1 MAYGVVFRPRF
12 YSLMMPDITIDSLF
26 DGQLQVT
33 QERCGYRFS
42 IDAVILANYAG
53 KVQGDRIA
61 DLGTG
66 CGIIP
71 LILGFRDPT
80 RHIVGI
86 EIQEALADIA
96 AENVINN
103 GLAPRIDILFGD
115 IKSIS
120 TVDTEGPVDLVAANP
135 PFYKADKGRINPNQ
149 QRAVARHELQ
159 VTVTDIVAAAWRL
172 LQDKGRFLSI
182 FQTERMVDLLSTMR
196 QLGLE
201 PKMVRIIQTKEHIPG
216 KLFLVEGEKG
226 GAPGLVVP
234 PPLVI
239 TMENK
244 GYSPEVAEMFLP

>member
-1 MAYGVVFRPRF
+1 MI
-12 YSLMMPDITIDSLF
+12 SDITIDSLF
-26 DGQLQVT
+26 NGQLQVK
-33 QERCGYRFS
+33 QERRGYRYS
-42 IDAVILANYAG
+42 IDAVILAYYAG
-53 KVQGDRIA
+53 KVRGDRIA

-71 LILGFRDPT
+71 LILGLREPT

-96 AENVINN
+96 AENVIDN
-103 GLAPRIDILFGD
+103 GMADRIQILLGD
-115 IKSIS
+115 IKII
-120 TVDTEGPVDLVAANP
+120 TTADTEGPVDLVLSNP
-135 PFYKADKGRINPNQ
+135 PFFPADEGRINPNL

-159 VTVTDIVAAAWRL
+159 VTITDIVAAAWRL

-182 FQTERMVDLLSTMR
+182 FQTERMVDLLFSMR

-201 PKMVRIIQTKEHIPG
+201 PKMVRIIQTKEQIPG

-226 GAPGLVVP
+226 GAPGLVVL

-244 GYSPEVAEMFLP
+244 GYSPEVADMFLP

>member
-1 MAYGVVFRPRF
+1 MI
-12 YSLMMPDITIDSLF
+12 SDITIDSLF
-26 DGQLQVT
+26 NGQLQVK

-42 IDAVILANYAG
+42 IDAVILAYYAG
-53 KVQGDRIA
+53 KVRADRIA

-71 LILGFRDPT
+71 LILGFREPE

-96 AENVINN
+96 AENVIDN
-103 GLAPRIDILFGD
+103 GMADRIDILLRD
-115 IKSIS
+115 IKTI
-120 TVDTEGPVDLVAANP
+120 TTADTEGSVDLVLSNP
-135 PFYKADKGRINPNQ
+135 PFYRADEGRINPNL

-182 FQTERMVDLLSTMR
+182 FQTERMVDLLSSMR

-201 PKMVRIIQTKEHIPG
+201 PKMVRIIQTKKQKPG

-226 GAPGLVVP
+226 GAPGVVVP

-239 TMENK
+239 TVGNK